1 MSDRKTLAVKLGSR
15 ETLAIA
21 LLLLIVGT
29 HYGYAPLAVA
39 FDDTDAAARAL
50 FYIFRG
56 IEGTALFA
64 LIGLMSQH
72 PAVMAV
78 CLWGAVEESQTAVCR
93 LGAGIDSDA
102 SAIGLFAGLCGPGWY
117 WGGVVIAAMFAV
129 WVAYRGARQ

>member
-1 MSDRKTLAVKLGSR
+1 MKDQTRLAVKIGRR
-15 ETLAIA
+15 EALAIA
-21 LLLLIVGT
+21 LLLLVAAT

-50 FYIFRG
+50 FYVFRG
-56 IEGTALFA
+56 VEGTALFA
-64 LIGLMSQH
+64 LVGVLSRH
-72 PAVMAV
+72 PAVWAV

-93 LGAGIDSDA
+93 LGAGIDTDA
-102 SAIGLFAGLCGPGWY
+102 SAVDLFAGLCGPSWY